1 LGVKDHALL
10 RDIPQHKILINL
22 SITEVLC
29 TTTAEALAMGKFVI
43 IPEHP
48 SNTFF
53 LQFPNCL
60 SFKTKLECV
69 EKIKYALE
77 SNSVPLSSEHKY
89 DLSWE
94 GANLRLYDSSAITE
108 AEAESRNKKTGDFA
122 RMHMDTMKTGAF
134 LQGLVHRGK
143 KQHSTD

>member
-1 LGVKDHALL
+1 MKKSNTHWRA
-10 RDIPQHKILINL
+10 IQ
-22 SITEVLC
+22 VLC
-29 TTTAEALAMGKFVI
+29 IQSVTLFFIFLFVI
-43 IPEHP
+43 KTVCIYNFLYSYP
-48 SNTFF
+48 SF
-53 LQFPNCL
+53 LFL
-60 SFKTKLECV
+60 
-69 EKIKYALE
+69 
-77 SNSVPLSSEHKY
+77 VPLSSEHKY

>member
-1 LGVKDHALL
+1 MYSICDIIFYLL
-10 RDIPQHKILINL
+10 
-22 SITEVLC
+22 
-29 TTTAEALAMGKFVI
+29 FVI
-43 IPEHP
+43 KTVCIYNFLYSYP
-48 SNTFF
+48 SPSF
-53 LQFPNCL
+53 LFL
-60 SFKTKLECV
+60 
-69 EKIKYALE
+69 
-77 SNSVPLSSEHKY
+77 VPLSSEHKY